1 MILKLLRGGGIAIVV
16 AVSMPLAAQHAP
28 TVAKAS
34 DPAGLVALLEV
45 AGYQPK
51 LGKDE
56 TGDPMI
62 NLDLGGYKGMI
73 YFYGCD
79 ETAHDKCESLQFQAG
94 FNREKPWAAAQ
105 AIELSQKFRFS
116 SVHLDDEGD
125 PWVKWDV
132 VTGDGI
138 PAKVFLTGVEYFTD
152 VVADSAE
159 VIFADEPGQ

>member
-1 MILKLLRGGGIAIVV
+1 MNLLTFRTIGVSIA
-16 AVSMPLAAQHAP
+16 AAMSMPLAAQNAP
-28 TVAKAS
+28 AVAKAS

-51 LGKDE
+51 LGKDDQ
-56 TGDPMI
+56 GDPMI
-62 NLDLGGYKGMI
+62 DLDLGGYKGMI

-94 FNREKPWAAAQ
+94 FNRDKPWLAAQ
-105 AIELSQKFRFS
+105 AIELSRKFRFS

-132 VTGDGI
+132 ITGDGI
-138 PAKVFLTGVEYFTD
+138 PAKVFLTSVEYFTD

-159 VIFADEPGQ
+159 IIFAEEPET

>member
-1 MILKLLRGGGIAIVV
+1 MAGV
-16 AVSMPLAAQHAP
+16 AAFAAALSAPVAAQSRAL
-28 TVAKAS
+28 AKAS
-34 DPAGLVALLEV
+34 DPVGLVMLLEG

-51 LGKDE
+51 LSKDE

-62 NLDLGGYKGMI
+62 DVDLGGYRGMI

-79 ETAHDKCESLQFQAG
+79 EAAHDQCQSLQFQAG
-94 FNREKPWAAAQ
+94 FNRDKPWTAND
-105 AIELSQKFRFS
+105 AIALAKKFRFS

-132 VTGDGI
+132 ITGEGI
-138 PAKVFLTGVEYFTD
+138 PAKVFLTSVEYFTD

-159 VIFADEPGQ
+159 IIFADEPET